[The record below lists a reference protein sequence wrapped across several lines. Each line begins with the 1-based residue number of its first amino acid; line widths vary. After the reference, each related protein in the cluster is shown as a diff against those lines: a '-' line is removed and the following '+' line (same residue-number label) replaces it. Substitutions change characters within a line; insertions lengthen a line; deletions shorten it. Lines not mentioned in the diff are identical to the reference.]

1 MHEFDRLTELQL
13 GSPQSGASLLEK
25 LLGSLWQELP
35 DRGGCP
41 SRFAACVCVFLPA
54 KERIALHWVCHDM
67 WRQIVWILLGEDPNA
82 DHKRQKR
89 EVTES
94 VPFIN

>member
-13 GSPQSGASLLEK
+13 DSPQSGTSLLEK

-41 SRFAACVCVFLPA
+41 STLGLLHVFVFFTSEREDCSPLGLSRYAQADCVDSL
-54 KERIALHWVCHDM
+54 R
-67 WRQIVWILLGEDPNA
+67 
-82 DHKRQKR
+82 
-89 EVTES
+89 
-94 VPFIN
+94 